1 MFKRTLRDLLLFLPL
16 VSAAFFAGP
25 PAYAQDS
32 VALLI
37 GNGEYERAPRLK
49 NPVNDASALAK
60 KLHGLGFMV
69 LHGHDLT
76 RDELVQHVE
85 SFGSLMEDAEIA
97 VFFYA
102 GHGLQVNGRNY
113 LIPVDFNL
121 EAEADPTSQL
131 VSLDEVLREMVS
143 DQRVNLIFLDACR
156 DNPFADEL
164 SRIQSNSRSVA
175 ADSTR
180 GIKVVAQ
187 GLAKVEGGVGTL
199 IAFATQPGNV
209 ALDGTGDHSPFTTG
223 LLEYMGNPGTEVS
236 DMLRNVRKHVYEVT
250 DGKQIPWDHSSLVE
264 KYFFKKK
271 KQRSAPP
278 P

>member
-1 MFKRTLRDLLLFLPL
+1 MVRKCHFGSLVILALAPLMLLASLAA
-16 VSAAFFAGP
+16 SAGE
-25 PAYAQDS
+25 S

-37 GNGEYERAPRLK
+37 GNGNYEHASRLK
-49 NPVNDASALAK
+49 NPGNDASALAE
-60 KLHGLGFMV
+60 KLKELGFMV
-69 LHGHDLT
+69 LHGKDLT
-76 RDELVQHVE
+76 QEELKGKITA
-85 SFGSLMEDAEIA
+85 FGSLMDGAEIA

-102 GHGLQVNGRNY
+102 GHGLQLDGKNY
-113 LIPVDFNL
+113 LVPVDFDPG
-121 EAEADPTSQL
+121 AEVAPILQL
-131 VSLDEVLREMVS
+131 VCLEEALKEMAGE
-143 DQRVNLIFLDACR
+143 QRVNLVFLDACR
-156 DNPFADEL
+156 DNPFAE
-164 SRIQSNSRSVA
+164 QVKTEPTGGRSLEGEE
-175 ADSTR
+175 TR
-180 GIKVVAQ
+180 GVKVVPQ

-209 ALDGTGDHSPFTTG
+209 ALDGEGDHSPFTAG

-236 DMLRNVRKHVYEVT
+236 DMLRNVRKYVYEVT